1 MIKNLL
7 DDHPEG
13 LGKLITVTPGIHS
26 LGKHEIRE
34 FIDKGDIPFYLYD
47 HTPGNPHDG
56 YIVILDS
63 DIVGVIE
70 SVGVAAMAHRI
81 SELSFYTDQMYEY
94 LGIQKED
101 SALLYTGI
109 EE

>member
-1 MIKNLL
+1 MKNLL
-7 DDHPEG
+7 QKHPDG
-13 LGKLITVTPGIHS
+13 LGKQMTVTPGIHS

-34 FIDKGDIPFYLYD
+34 FIENGDIPFYLYD

-63 DIVGVIE
+63 DIVGTMDN
-70 SVGVAAMAHRI
+70 VGVAAMAHRI
-81 SELSFYTDQMYEY
+81 SELSFYTDQMFDY